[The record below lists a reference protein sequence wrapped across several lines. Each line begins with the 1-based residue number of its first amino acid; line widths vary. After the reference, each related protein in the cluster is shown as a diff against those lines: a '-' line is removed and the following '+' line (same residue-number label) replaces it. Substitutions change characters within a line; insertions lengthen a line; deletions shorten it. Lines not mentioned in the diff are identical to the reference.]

1 MIRDHAEE
9 IATAVQQQLTR
20 GPAQQGA
27 VPLNP
32 MGINADAKNE
42 AQRPLLIMN

>member
-1 MIRDHAEE
+1 MIRDHADE

-20 GPAQQGA
+20 GPGQQGA

-32 MGINADAKNE
+32 MGINAGPGDDAE
-42 AQRPLLIMN
+42 RPLLMMD